1 MDLRVNRRHCGG
13 ESVTSLPEGFRKEGV
28 ILSLILFRCAK
39 RSILPDKTTLLEN
52 ELARLQSEFH
62 STKSQNSIN
71 FLGVL
76 FLIFFVQSGRK
87 CFTAAV
93 YFNPT
98 NQLKKIED
106 GDRRNRNSGLL
117 L

>member
-1 MDLRVNRRHCGG
+1 MLNAPFCPVKQKLALKTSTGAFFDLLKAAETNAKFLW
-13 ESVTSLPEGFRKEGV
+13 SKFR
-28 ILSLILFRCAK
+28 
-39 RSILPDKTTLLEN
+39 
-52 ELARLQSEFH
+52 